1 MAALQLNLRTFANF
15 AHHQSHSVAIV
26 CISRPRS
33 VICNMISVGRSV
45 STIRRICTKLINY
58 LLTVFCINRTRT
70 PRRCSIC
77 PCLSK
82 YLSSCVVIA
91 CEPWN
96 HHGATFRRK
105 RSAVATDNRHMIC
118 NGPLVAPP
126 SHRNVP
132 LTVTS
137 QVANTTPDMS
147 IHCHQES
154 AARAF
159 QSWGFPA
166 GISHCIPTIVIRYVS
181 KTCWIWT
188 KIWETKMIGHTVR
201 TMTSTF
207 NPKKAITHWIHMRPM
222 TGRHRRRLQHTK
234 HRPHR
239 DSEDRPLH
247 QKTASCNR
255 HNLCICHLHR
265 CRPWCPTET
274 TRTLS
279 SHMLNL
285 DLTRDLEGRNLT
297 WRGRNSNAT
306 SSRNLTLRIYNA
318 W

>member
-45 STIRRICTKLINY
+45 STIRRICTELINY

-96 HHGATFRRK
+96 HHGATIRRK
-105 RSAVATDNRHMIC
+105 RSAVATDNRYMIC
-118 NGPLVAPP
+118 KGPLVAHP

-132 LTVTS
+132 ISITS
-137 QVANTTPDMS
+137 QGANNKPDRH

-154 AARAF
+154 AVLAF
-159 QSWGFPA
+159 RKCNFLA
-166 GISHCIPTIVIRYVS
+166 ETYTCIPTIVTRHVS
-181 KTCWIWT
+181 ETLSIWT
-188 KIWETKMIGHTVR
+188 R
-201 TMTSTF
+201 T
-207 NPKKAITHWIHMRPM
+207 
-222 TGRHRRRLQHTK
+222 
-234 HRPHR
+234 
-239 DSEDRPLH
+239 
-247 QKTASCNR
+247 
-255 HNLCICHLHR
+255 
-265 CRPWCPTET
+265 
-274 TRTLS
+274 
-279 SHMLNL
+279 
-285 DLTRDLEGRNLT
+285 
-297 WRGRNSNAT
+297 
-306 SSRNLTLRIYNA
+306 
-318 W
+318 